1 MYSEKRDTQDEISA
15 LKARLA
21 EQELKLKGLDEQIAQ
36 QAPDK
41 AVDLAAEDA
50 EELAAY
56 AAECAAERA
65 KELAKERAKE
75 IAEELADEQEELE
88 LLRKQVADKVAYIF
102 KLKQEAVANKPRGGH
117 SVVCYHIAVD
127 GEYYRYNLRG
137 DMFQIDSDEF
147 LGHWDG
153 FKLDRS
159 AKPPENKA
167 VFPSFYPTKE
177 FTGEN

>member
-88 LLRKQVADKVAYIF
+88 ILRKQVADKVAYIF

-147 LGHWDG
+147 IGHWDG
-153 FKLDRS
+153 TKLDRS